1 MLHKE
6 TISNKTYALL
16 KSLMEDESFKDFFLV
31 GGTAIA
37 LQIGHRISE
46 DLDLFTQ
53 NDINLEYFKRH
64 LKEKYSF
71 VSEFENK
78 NTLKGFINETFIDLI
93 TYDYPIIDNFVIE
106 DNIKMLSLKDII
118 PMKLVAIVQSGERMK
133 DFIDI
138 AFLSNYY
145 TLNEMINF
153 YKKKYDDDNELSIY
167 KALIYFDSIDIS
179 DKINLIN
186 KNLDFQTIEK
196 RLIDMTKNPNTLF
209 QPFQ

>member
-1 MLHKE
+1 
-6 TISNKTYALL
+6 
-16 KSLMEDESFKDFFLV
+16 
-31 GGTAIA
+31 
-37 LQIGHRISE
+37 
-46 DLDLFTQ
+46 
-53 NDINLEYFKRH
+53 
-64 LKEKYSF
+64 
-71 VSEFENK
+71 
-78 NTLKGFINETFIDLI
+78 
-93 TYDYPIIDNFVIE
+93 
-106 DNIKMLSLKDII
+106 MLSLKDII
-118 PMKLVAIVQSGERMK
+118 PMKLVAIIQSGERMK

-196 RLIDMTKNPNTLF
+196 RLIDMTKNPNILF